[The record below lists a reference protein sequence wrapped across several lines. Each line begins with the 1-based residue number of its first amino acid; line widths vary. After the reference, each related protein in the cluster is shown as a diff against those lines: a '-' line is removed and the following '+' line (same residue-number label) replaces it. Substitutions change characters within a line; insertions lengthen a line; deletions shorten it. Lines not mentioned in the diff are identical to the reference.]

1 MVNCFYQAFDAVIDF
16 NLNFSGRDCHVV
28 LWYQSRLRK
37 VALKV
42 LVKSVRHIFYFFVD
56 VFFFMV
62 KLNETEGF
70 QVFYQFFGRLLK
82 AFHFGAVE
90 IFLLQNFISCNVQSF
105 IENFKDRLNLALVLA

>member
-1 MVNCFYQAFDAVIDF
+1 MVYCFYQAFDAVFNF
-16 NLNFSGRDCHVV
+16 NLNFSGHFCHVR
-28 LWYQSRLRK
+28 WNQSRLRK

-42 LVKSVRHIFYFFVD
+42 LVKSVRHIFYLIVD

-82 AFHFGAVE
+82 AFHFGAVK